1 MYISVD
7 TYEELYLKGKDRETL
22 ECEVEKLRN
31 EISRIKRKME
41 MPYYIRS
48 NTAFPTD
55 EQVIEICRG
64 YFEKATLYLKDALDN
79 ADILTEEERAAAYVD
94 SMTKNISCVTLTVG
108 RYLQEKYELDL
119 TDKCAKLT
127 RVRLGGDSLTEEKE
141 KEPIYDALYSLR
153 LGEWRQSYLPEDYGC
168 TLSEPVRWQLRIDY
182 FGKAAPRFYDGLGI
196 FPYNFNALCKL
207 LGADVI

>member
-1 MYISVD
+1 MYIGVD
-7 TYEELYLKGKDRETL
+7 TYEELYLKGKDIETL
-22 ECEVEKLRN
+22 EREVEKLRN

-41 MPYYIRS
+41 MPYYIRA

-64 YFEKATLYLKDALDN
+64 YFDKAILYLKETSDN
-79 ADILTEEERAAAYVD
+79 ADVLTEDERAAALID
-94 SMTKNISCVTLTVG
+94 SMTENISCVTLTVG
-108 RYLQEKYELDL
+108 RYLEKKYELVINESY
-119 TDKCAKLT
+119 ANLT
-127 RVRLGGDSLTEEKE
+127 RICLGGNSVTEEKE
-141 KEPIYDALYSLR
+141 KEPMISALYSLH

-196 FPYNFNALCKL
+196 FPYNFNSLCKL
-207 LGADVI
+207 LDADVV

>member
-7 TYEELYLKGKDRETL
+7 TYEELYLKGKDIETL
-22 ECEVEKLRN
+22 EREVEKLRN

-41 MPYYIRS
+41 MPYYIRA

-64 YFEKATLYLKDALDN
+64 YFEKATAYLKEVADN
-79 ADILTEEERAAAYVD
+79 ADILTEEERVAVLVD
-94 SMTKNISCVTLTVG
+94 SMTENISCVTLTVG
-108 RYLQEKYELDL
+108 RYLEDKYELDISESY
-119 TDKCAKLT
+119 AKLT
-127 RVRLGGDSLTEEKE
+127 RIRLGGDSVTEENE
-141 KEPIYDALYSLR
+141 KEPLIGALYALH
-153 LGEWRQSYLPEDYGC
+153 LGEWRQNYLPEDYGC

-196 FPYNFNALCKL
+196 FPYNFNSLCKL
-207 LGADVI
+207 LGADLI